1 MWFIPAA
8 LQLVTMFLIFSLL
21 SRAVLAVVVTQTP
34 RMALGSQT
42 GLGGGLGVGGVGVGL
57 LPPPVL
63 PPDLVQPIAIKTGI
77 ADNKI
82 RRW

>member
-1 MWFIPAA
+1 
-8 LQLVTMFLIFSLL
+8 
-21 SRAVLAVVVTQTP
+21 
-34 RMALGSQT
+34 LGSQT

-82 RRW
+82 RR